1 MRDSE
6 IIVDNFAGGG
16 GASTG
21 IELAI
26 GRSVDIAI
34 NHDPN
39 AVAMHTTNHPDTLH
53 YCESVYSVR
62 PKVAT
67 AGRPVALAWFSPDCF
82 PAGTLVLTQSGYKKI
97 EDIRVGEF
105 VLTHKRRWRQVVETS
120 NAERPTTK
128 IRGHGHPGL
137 TCSLEHPFY
146 IKARR
151 NVWNNNIRQYRPEYD
166 NAEWVPAS
174 LVQKGHY
181 WATPTSVP
189 EMTIPEM
196 TMYTKGTFLPVDER
210 LLWLAGRYVG
220 DGWTRLTETRAELV
234 IICGKHEVDEL
245 EERINMWPRV
255 GHRVIKGELSWCRRE
270 VRTACQLTAN
280 SRALVEWL
288 RKHFGHKAEYKKLPA
303 WLYGASNALKKA
315 FIDGY
320 MSADGWHGQDAK
332 QGDMF
337 EVNTVSKG
345 LAFGMKQLISTLGYS
360 GTVFVNTNPT
370 CVIEGRMVNARASYK
385 VRWREAVCGNHTQTF
400 DDDGLLWAPVRENT
414 PLNRIERVFN
424 IGVEDDESYVVE
436 GVIVHNC
443 RHFSKAKGAKPVE
456 KAIRG
461 LAWIVLRWGLDVEPR
476 VMMLENVEEFKT
488 WGPLLAAEM
497 RPDPDRV
504 GEIFLA
510 FVGMLTTGIPA
521 NHPALAECC
530 EFLNISLDSEEA
542 TRLVNGLGY
551 TVEYRELRA
560 CDYGAPTIRK
570 RFFMVMRRDG
580 QPIVWPEATHGDPKS
595 AVVLA
600 GNLAPWR
607 TAAECIDWSIPAPSI
622 FDRKK
627 PLAVNTLKRIARGIQ
642 RFVIESASPFIVKC
656 NHTTTRGKYDC
667 FRGQALDDPLQTITK
682 THGYAIAVP
691 HLTKFRTGATGHP
704 VTEPVPTVT
713 AGTSR
718 RPGGNGHALG
728 IVEAGL
734 VPFLAGNGGSEY
746 QAKPRP
752 LDKPAHTILKESRA
766 CVVAPV
772 IARQFGASVGH
783 RADEPSATITA
794 GGGGKSQ
801 LVSAFLAKHY
811 GGNYQGAGVG
821 LDEPAHSVTTVDH
834 HALVAS
840 HLVKLRGTCRDGQR
854 TNDPMPTVTAGGQHV
869 GEVKTTLAVEDYDEE
884 RAQQVLAFLQE
895 YCGEDSTGLVEIA
908 GVTYRIV
915 DIGMRML
922 QPHELY
928 RAQGFPEWYII
939 DQDYR
944 GVKYAKDKQVARCGN
959 AVPPPFAEA
968 LVRAN
973 LPELCQ
979 QKEMAA

>member
-1 MRDSE
+1 MRE

-53 YCESVYSVR
+53 YCESVYEVR

-67 AGRPVALAWFSPDCF
+67 AGRPVALAWFSPD
-82 PAGTLVLTQSGYKKI
+82 
-97 EDIRVGEF
+97 
-105 VLTHKRRWRQVVETS
+105 
-120 NAERPTTK
+120 
-128 IRGHGHPGL
+128 
-137 TCSLEHPFY
+137 
-146 IKARR
+146 
-151 NVWNNNIRQYRPEYD
+151 
-166 NAEWVPAS
+166 
-174 LVQKGHY
+174 
-181 WATPTSVP
+181 
-189 EMTIPEM
+189 
-196 TMYTKGTFLPVDER
+196 
-210 LLWLAGRYVG
+210 
-220 DGWTRLTETRAELV
+220 
-234 IICGKHEVDEL
+234 
-245 EERINMWPRV
+245 
-255 GHRVIKGELSWCRRE
+255 
-270 VRTACQLTAN
+270 
-280 SRALVEWL
+280 
-288 RKHFGHKAEYKKLPA
+288 
-303 WLYGASNALKKA
+303 
-315 FIDGY
+315 
-320 MSADGWHGQDAK
+320 
-332 QGDMF
+332 
-337 EVNTVSKG
+337 
-345 LAFGMKQLISTLGYS
+345 
-360 GTVFVNTNPT
+360 
-370 CVIEGRMVNARASYK
+370 
-385 VRWREAVCGNHTQTF
+385 
-400 DDDGLLWAPVRENT
+400 
-414 PLNRIERVFN
+414 
-424 IGVEDDESYVVE
+424 
-436 GVIVHNC
+436 C

-461 LAWIVLRWGLDVEPR
+461 LAWVVLRWGLDVKPR
-476 VMMLENVEEFKT
+476 VMKLENVEEFKT
-488 WGPLLAAEM
+488 WGPLLAGEM
-497 RPDPDRV
+497 RPDPARA
-504 GEIFLA
+504 GETFEA
-510 FVGMLTTGIPA
+510 FIGMLTTGISA
-521 NHPALAECC
+521 DHPALAECC
-530 EFLNISLDSEEA
+530 EFLNISLDSEDA
-542 TRLVNGLGY
+542 VRLVNGLGY

-570 RFFMVMRRDG
+570 RFFMVMRCDG
-580 QPIVWPEATHGDPKS
+580 KPIVWPEATHGDPKS
-595 AVVLA
+595 PAVQA
-600 GNLAPWR
+600 GKLAPWR
-607 TAAECIDWSIPAPSI
+607 TVAECIDWSIPAPSI
-622 FDRKK
+622 FGRKK
-627 PLAVNTLKRIARGIQ
+627 PLAENTLRRIARGIQ
-642 RFVIESASPFIVKC
+642 RFVIDSASPFIVKC
-656 NHTTTRGKYDC
+656 NHTTTKGKYDC
-667 FRGQALDDPLQTITK
+667 FRGQPLTDPLQTITK
-682 THGYAIAVP
+682 THGYAVAVP
-691 HLTKFRTGATGHP
+691 HLTKFRTGATGQP

-713 AGTSR
+713 AGTSK

-728 IVEAGL
+728 IVEAEL
-734 VPFLAGNGGSEY
+734 APFMAGNGGSEY
-746 QAKPRP
+746 QAKPRS

-811 GGNYQGAGVG
+811 GGNYTGPGVG

-834 HALVAS
+834 HAVVAS

-854 TNDPMPTVTAGGQHV
+854 TDEPMPTITAGGQHV

-895 YCGEDSTGLVEIA
+895 FCGEECTGLVEIA

-939 DQDYR
+939 DRDYR

-973 LPELCQ
+973 LPEMCQ
-979 QKEMAA
+979 TRAAA

>member
-1 MRDSE
+1 MKDSE

-39 AVAMHTTNHPDTLH
+39 AVAMHTTNHPGTLH

-67 AGRPVALAWFSPDCF
+67 AGRSVGLAWFSPD
-82 PAGTLVLTQSGYKKI
+82 
-97 EDIRVGEF
+97 
-105 VLTHKRRWRQVVETS
+105 
-120 NAERPTTK
+120 
-128 IRGHGHPGL
+128 
-137 TCSLEHPFY
+137 
-146 IKARR
+146 
-151 NVWNNNIRQYRPEYD
+151 
-166 NAEWVPAS
+166 
-174 LVQKGHY
+174 
-181 WATPTSVP
+181 
-189 EMTIPEM
+189 
-196 TMYTKGTFLPVDER
+196 
-210 LLWLAGRYVG
+210 
-220 DGWTRLTETRAELV
+220 
-234 IICGKHEVDEL
+234 
-245 EERINMWPRV
+245 
-255 GHRVIKGELSWCRRE
+255 
-270 VRTACQLTAN
+270 
-280 SRALVEWL
+280 
-288 RKHFGHKAEYKKLPA
+288 
-303 WLYGASNALKKA
+303 
-315 FIDGY
+315 
-320 MSADGWHGQDAK
+320 
-332 QGDMF
+332 
-337 EVNTVSKG
+337 
-345 LAFGMKQLISTLGYS
+345 
-360 GTVFVNTNPT
+360 
-370 CVIEGRMVNARASYK
+370 
-385 VRWREAVCGNHTQTF
+385 
-400 DDDGLLWAPVRENT
+400 
-414 PLNRIERVFN
+414 
-424 IGVEDDESYVVE
+424 
-436 GVIVHNC
+436 C

-461 LAWIVLRWGLDVEPR
+461 LAWIVIRWALDVGPR

-488 WGPLLAAEM
+488 WGPLLVAEM
-497 RPDPDRV
+497 RPDPDRI
-504 GEIFLA
+504 GETFLA
-510 FVGMLTTGIPA
+510 FVGMLTSGVPA
-521 NHPALAECC
+521 DHPALLECC
-530 EFLNISLDSEEA
+530 EFLELSPDSEQA
-542 TRLVNGLGY
+542 KRLVAGLGY
-551 TVEYRELRA
+551 VVDFRELRA

-595 AVVLA
+595 PAVLA
-600 GNLAPWR
+600 GKLAPWR
-607 TAAECIDWSIPAPSI
+607 TVAECIDWSIPAPSI
-622 FDRKK
+622 FGRKK
-627 PLAVNTLKRIARGIQ
+627 PLAENTLRRIARGIQ

-691 HLTKFRTGATGHP
+691 HLTKFRTGATGQP
-704 VTEPVPTVT
+704 VTDPVPTVT

-801 LVSAFLAKHY
+801 LVVPTLIQMGYGERPGQAPRVPGLDKPLGTVVAGGGKHAVVGAFLAKHY
-811 GGNYQGAGVG
+811 GGNYTGPGVG

-834 HALVAS
+834 HALVTAQIVGVGGRAGQSRPRDVSEPLQTMTTKADAAMVTS
-840 HLVKLRGTCRDGQR
+840 HLIKLRGTCRDGQ
-854 TNDPMPTVTAGGQHV
+854 TTDEPMPTITAGGQHV

-884 RAQQVLAFLQE
+884 RAQQVLAFLQK
-895 YCGEDSTGLVEIA
+895 YCGEDSTGLVDIG

-973 LPELCQ
+973 LPEMCL
-979 QKEMAA
+979 KKDIAA

>member
-1 MRDSE
+1 MINSE

-67 AGRPVALAWFSPDCF
+67 AGRRVGLAWFSPD
-82 PAGTLVLTQSGYKKI
+82 
-97 EDIRVGEF
+97 
-105 VLTHKRRWRQVVETS
+105 
-120 NAERPTTK
+120 
-128 IRGHGHPGL
+128 
-137 TCSLEHPFY
+137 
-146 IKARR
+146 
-151 NVWNNNIRQYRPEYD
+151 
-166 NAEWVPAS
+166 
-174 LVQKGHY
+174 
-181 WATPTSVP
+181 
-189 EMTIPEM
+189 
-196 TMYTKGTFLPVDER
+196 
-210 LLWLAGRYVG
+210 
-220 DGWTRLTETRAELV
+220 
-234 IICGKHEVDEL
+234 
-245 EERINMWPRV
+245 
-255 GHRVIKGELSWCRRE
+255 
-270 VRTACQLTAN
+270 
-280 SRALVEWL
+280 
-288 RKHFGHKAEYKKLPA
+288 
-303 WLYGASNALKKA
+303 
-315 FIDGY
+315 
-320 MSADGWHGQDAK
+320 
-332 QGDMF
+332 
-337 EVNTVSKG
+337 
-345 LAFGMKQLISTLGYS
+345 
-360 GTVFVNTNPT
+360 
-370 CVIEGRMVNARASYK
+370 
-385 VRWREAVCGNHTQTF
+385 
-400 DDDGLLWAPVRENT
+400 
-414 PLNRIERVFN
+414 
-424 IGVEDDESYVVE
+424 
-436 GVIVHNC
+436 C

-461 LAWIVLRWGLDVEPR
+461 LAWIVIRWALDVGPR

-497 RPDPDRV
+497 RPDPERV
-504 GEIFLA
+504 GETFRA
-510 FVGMLTTGIPA
+510 FVGMLTTGIPV

-530 EFLNISLDSEEA
+530 EFLELSPDSDQA
-542 TRLVNGLGY
+542 KRLIAGLGY
-551 TVEYRELRA
+551 EVDYRELRA

-580 QPIVWPEATHGDPKS
+580 QPIVWPAATHGDPKS
-595 AVVLA
+595 PAVIS
-600 GNLAPWR
+600 GKLAPWR
-607 TAAECIDWSIPAPSI
+607 TAAECIDWSIPVPSI
-622 FDRKK
+622 FGRKK
-627 PLAVNTLKRIARGIQ
+627 PLAENTLRRIARGIQ
-642 RFVIESASPFIVKC
+642 RFVIDSAEPFIVKC
-656 NHTTTRGKYDC
+656 NHTTTKGQYDC
-667 FRGQALDDPLQTITK
+667 FRGQSLAEPLQTITK
-682 THGYAIAVP
+682 THGFAVAVP
-691 HLTKFRTGATGHP
+691 HLTKFRTGATGQP

-728 IVEAGL
+728 VVEAAIT
-734 VPFLAGNGGSEY
+734 PFLAGNGGSEY

-772 IARQFGASVGH
+772 IARQFGSSIGH
-783 RADEPSATITA
+783 RADDPCATITA

-811 GGNYQGAGVG
+811 GGNYTGPGVG
-821 LDEPAHSVTTVDH
+821 LDEPTHAVTTVDH
-834 HALVAS
+834 HAVVAAHLMVNNTGHPGGSVESPAHTVTTGNHHAVVAS
-840 HLVKLRGTCRDGQR
+840 HLVKLRGTCRDGQL
-854 TNDPMPTVTAGGQHV
+854 TDAPMPTITAGGQHV
-869 GEVKTTLAVEDYDEE
+869 GEVETTLAVEDYDEE
-884 RAQQVLAFLQE
+884 RAQQVLAFLKE
-895 YCGEDSTGLVEIA
+895 YCGADSSGLVEIA

-968 LVRAN
+968 LVKAN
-973 LPELCQ
+973 LPEMCY
-979 QKEMAA
+979 KKKAA